1 MKTRVERLF
10 AWIEAGSPAAMAVSW
25 FAAIVLVSAIIWGC
39 TGSVRS
45 KENKEPCTPYYDN
58 YGRAIGCV
66 QDL

>member
-45 KENKEPCTPYYDN
+45 NGSVEPCTPYF
-58 YGRAIGCV
+58 IGGQKYIDCV
-66 QDL
+66 EDL